1 MNDKNL
7 TLLKQ
12 NIINEAK
19 IDSDL
24 SFRLP
29 PRSWFKQHKNGIS
42 GVVCLVV
49 AILLPTLMV
58 LQLKQILL
66 TPYNFGIVTV
76 IMVLS
81 LYCLVKG
88 IFTLLFQSKET
99 EFGTSVHQ
107 YLIINSYNRLYFV
120 YERMVWLWILFPVLL
135 ATLPSFIGL
144 KNSMTYWIIAVSLY
158 IVALLSFGRPQWRK
172 MKQLKEEINQLDN

>member
-1 MNDKNL
+1 
-7 TLLKQ
+7 
-12 NIINEAK
+12 
-19 IDSDL
+19 
-24 SFRLP
+24 
-29 PRSWFKQHKNGIS
+29 
-42 GVVCLVV
+42 
-49 AILLPTLMV
+49 MV
-58 LQLKQILL
+58 LQLRQILL

-107 YLIINSYNRLYFV
+107 YLITNSYNRLYFV

-158 IVALLSFGRPQWRK
+158 IVALLSFGRPQWHK

>member
-12 NIINEAK
+12 DIINEAK
-19 IDSDL
+19 TDSDL

-29 PRSWFKQHKNGIS
+29 PRSWFEQRKNGIS

-49 AILLPTLMV
+49 AILLPALMV
-58 LQLKQILL
+58 LQLRQILL

-107 YLIINSYNRLYFV
+107 YLITNSYNRLYFV

-144 KNSMTYWIIAVSLY
+144 K
-158 IVALLSFGRPQWRK
+158 IV
-172 MKQLKEEINQLDN
+172 

>member
-1 MNDKNL
+1 MNDKNF

-12 NIINEAK
+12 DIINEAK
-19 IDSDL
+19 TDSDL

-29 PRSWFKQHKNGIS
+29 PRSWFKQYKNGIS

-49 AILLPTLMV
+49 AILLSTLMV

-107 YLIINSYNRLYFV
+107 YLITNSYNRLYFV

>member
-88 IFTLLFQSKET
+88 IFTLLFQSKES

-107 YLIINSYNRLYFV
+107 YLITNSYNRLYFV

-158 IVALLSFGRPQWRK
+158 IVVLNGAK
-172 MKQLKEEINQLDN
+172 

>member
-12 NIINEAK
+12 NIISEAK

-107 YLIINSYNRLYFV
+107 YLITNSYNRLYFV
-120 YERMVWLWILFPVLL
+120 YERMVWLRILFPVLL

-158 IVALLSFGRPQWRK
+158 IVALL
-172 MKQLKEEINQLDN
+172 

>member
-1 MNDKNL
+1 MNDKDL

-12 NIINEAK
+12 DIINEAK
-19 IDSDL
+19 TDSDL
-24 SFRLP
+24 SFSLP
-29 PRSWFKQHKNGIS
+29 QRSWFKRHKNGIS
-42 GVVCLVV
+42 GIVCLVV

-107 YLIINSYNRLYFV
+107 YLITNSYNRLYFV
-120 YERMVWLWILFPVLL
+120 YERMVWLWILLPVLL
-135 ATLPSFIGL
+135 ITLPSIIGL
-144 KNSMTYWIIAVSLY
+144 NKSATYWIIAASLY
-158 IVALLSFGRPQWRK
+158 IVSLLSFGRPQWRK

>member
-1 MNDKNL
+1 MNDKDL

-12 NIINEAK
+12 DIINEAK
-19 IDSDL
+19 ADSDL

-29 PRSWFKQHKNGIS
+29 QRSWFKQHKNGIS
-42 GVVCLVV
+42 GIACLVV
-49 AILLPTLMV
+49 AIMLPFLMA

-66 TPYNFGIVTV
+66 TSYNLSIVTV
-76 IMVLS
+76 TVVLS

-107 YLIINSYNRLYFV
+107 YLITNAYNRLYFV
-120 YERMVWLWILFPVLL
+120 YERMVWLWIFLPILLFI
-135 ATLPSFIGL
+135 LPSIIGL
-144 KNSMTYWIIAVSLY
+144 NNSATYWIIAASLY
-158 IVALLSFGRPQWRK
+158 IVTLLSFGRPQWRK
-172 MKQLKEEINQLDN
+172 IKQLKEEINQLDN